1 MAEIIICSSVPEF
14 TKSFEIDEDDVDEGI
29 IEDEVTKRMRTL
41 LGMGKIT
48 CEAEFSAR
56 VPGVGN
62 ESFDL
67 WSVHILSGTGV
78 HFASLWVR
86 VYS

>member
-1 MAEIIICSSVPEF
+1 MAEIIICGSVPEF
-14 TKSFEIDEDDVDEGI
+14 TKSFEIDEEDVDEGI
-29 IEDEVTKRMRTL
+29 VETEVTKRMRTL

-48 CEAEFSAR
+48 TKAEFTER

-62 ESFDL
+62 ESYDL
-67 WSVHILSGTGV
+67 YVANILSGTGV
-78 HFASLWVR
+78 HFASVWVR

>member
-1 MAEIIICSSVPEF
+1 MAELMICSSVPEF
-14 TKSFEIDEDDVDEGI
+14 TKTFEVDADEVDAKI
-29 IEDEVTKRMRTL
+29 IQDEVTKRMRTL

-48 CEAEFSAR
+48 CEAEFSDH

-62 ESFDL
+62 ENYDL
-67 WSVHILSGTGV
+67 WIGNILSGTGV
-78 HFASLWVR
+78 HFATVWVR